1 MRLPLFARLAACLLL
16 AVPALASA
24 VPRYTVTVVA
34 GAGSFAWDINESGQV
49 VGQHDGNAWL
59 YSNGMY
65 SILGSGAARG
75 INDRGQVAGE
85 SGNNGFL
92 YSDGSMTWITHW
104 GATSVR
110 GINNDGTVV
119 GMAEYEDAENGFVR
133 HAFSY
138 NNGVST
144 DLGTL
149 YGIHSE
155 ANAVNNLG
163 HVVGASDVGG
173 PPNWPL
179 TPFLHRDGAMID
191 LGPFNGPWSE
201 ALAIND
207 HDQVV
212 GYFGTDQIGS
222 ELYPRSAF
230 LWDDGTLLDL
240 GQLTGTP
247 YSFATGINNLSQ
259 VVGWYGDFQEARAFL
274 YDKGALL
281 DLNTLIDPA
290 SGWVLQEA
298 SAINDLQQIV
308 GTACRA
314 GACHAVR
321 LDLVTAVPEPATWGM
336 LLAGGTLLGWR
347 RRIGGR
353 RAVPPP
359 QGQCT
364 RRVVLKAG
372 RYCRASLID

>member
-1 MRLPLFARLAACLLL
+1 MRLPHIARLAACLLL
-16 AVPALASA
+16 AVPVLASA
-24 VPRYTVTVVA
+24 VPRYTVTELA

-49 VGQHDGNAWL
+49 VGELGGNAWMASGGL
-59 YSNGMY
+59 YTV
-65 SILGSGAARG
+65 LGSGRARG

-85 SGNNGFL
+85 SGGNGFL
-92 YSDGSMTWITHW
+92 YSAGRMTWITSF

-119 GMAEYEDAENGFVR
+119 GMAEFEDVENPFVR

-138 NNGVST
+138 RDGVMT

-155 ANAVNNLG
+155 ANAINNLG

-179 TPFLHRDGAMID
+179 TPFLYRDGSMID

-201 ALAIND
+201 ALAINER
-207 HDQVV
+207 DQVV
-212 GYFGTDQIGS
+212 GYFGTESVGG
-222 ELYPRSAF
+222 ELYPTSAF

-240 GQLTGTP
+240 GQLAATP
-247 YSFATGINNLSQ
+247 YSYATGINNLSQ
-259 VVGWYGDFQEARAFL
+259 VVGLYGEGVGSRAFL
-274 YDKGALL
+274 YENGTLL
-281 DLNTLIDPA
+281 DLNTVIDPA
-290 SGWVLQEA
+290 SGWVLEEA
-298 SAINDLQQIV
+298 TGINDLQQIV

-321 LDLVTAVPEPATWGM
+321 LDLVSAIPEPATWGM
-336 LLAGGTLLGWR
+336 LLGGGTLLGWR
-347 RRIGGR
+347 RRAR
-353 RAVPPP
+353 R
-359 QGQCT
+359 
-364 RRVVLKAG
+364 RR
-372 RYCRASLID
+372 D

>member
-1 MRLPLFARLAACLLL
+1 MRLPFFARLAACLLL
-16 AVPALASA
+16 AVPALAGA

-34 GAGSFAWDINESGQV
+34 GAGSVAWDINASGQV
-49 VGQHDGNAWL
+49 VGQADGNAWL
-59 YSNGMY
+59 YSNGVY
-65 SILGSGAARG
+65 SVLGSGAARG

-85 SGNNGFL
+85 SGGNGFL
-92 YSDGSMTWITHW
+92 YSGGSMTWITHW

-110 GINNDGTVV
+110 GINNNGMVV

-138 NNGVST
+138 HNGVST

-163 HVVGASDVGG
+163 HVVGASDIGG
-173 PPNWPL
+173 APNWPL
-179 TPFLHRDGAMID
+179 TPFLYRDGSMID
-191 LGPFNGPWSE
+191 LGPFNGPWSQ

-212 GYFGTDQIGS
+212 GYFGTEQFGD

-230 LWDDGTLLDL
+230 LRDDGTLLDL
-240 GQLTGTP
+240 SELAGGA
-247 YSFATGINNLSQ
+247 YSYATGINNLSQ
-259 VVGWYGDFQEARAFL
+259 VVGWYDEGVGRTAFL
-274 YDKGALL
+274 YENGALV

-290 SGWVLQEA
+290 SGWVLQDA
-298 SAINDLQQIV
+298 TAINDLQQIV

-321 LDLVTAVPEPATWGM
+321 LDLVSAVPEPATWGM

-347 RRIGGR
+347 RRIGR
-353 RAVPPP
+353 R
-359 QGQCT
+359 
-364 RRVVLKAG
+364 R
-372 RYCRASLID
+372 

>member
-1 MRLPLFARLAACLLL
+1 MHFPLFARLAACLLL
-16 AVPALASA
+16 AVPALACA
-24 VPRYTVTVVA
+24 VPRYTITVVA
-34 GAGSFAWDINESGQV
+34 GAGSFAWDINAAGDV
-49 VGQHDGNAWL
+49 VGEAGGNAWL
-59 YSNGMY
+59 YSGGLY
-65 SILGSGAARG
+65 TELGSGSARG
-75 INDRGQVAGE
+75 INDGGQVAGN
-85 SGNNGFL
+85 SGSNGFL
-92 YSDGSMTWITHW
+92 YSGGRMTPITSW

-119 GMAEYEDAENGFVR
+119 GMAEYEDLENGFER

-138 NNGVST
+138 RNGVST

-155 ANAVNNLG
+155 ANAINNLG
-163 HVVGASDVGG
+163 HVVGASDIGG

-179 TPFLHRDGAMID
+179 TPFLYRDGSMID

-212 GYFGTDQIGS
+212 GYAGYAPVGG
-222 ELYPRSAF
+222 ELYPRGAF

-240 GQLTGTP
+240 GALTGSLNS
-247 YSFATGINNLSQ
+247 YATGINNLSQ
-259 VVGWYGDFQEARAFL
+259 VVGWYGDFPEYRAFL
-274 YDKGALL
+274 YENGTLL

-290 SGWVLQEA
+290 SGWVLTEA
-298 SAINDLQQIV
+298 TAINDLQQIA

-321 LDLVTAVPEPATWGM
+321 LDLVSAIPEPESWAM
-336 LLAGGTLLGWR
+336 LLAGGSLLGWR
-347 RRIGGR
+347 RKSGR
-353 RAVPPP
+353 R
-359 QGQCT
+359 
-364 RRVVLKAG
+364 R
-372 RYCRASLID
+372 S